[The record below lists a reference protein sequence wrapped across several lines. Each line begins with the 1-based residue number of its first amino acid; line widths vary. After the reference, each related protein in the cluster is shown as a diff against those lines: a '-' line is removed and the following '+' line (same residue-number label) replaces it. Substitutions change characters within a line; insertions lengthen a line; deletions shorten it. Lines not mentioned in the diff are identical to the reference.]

1 MRRSLMLVAVL
12 ALIPVAAHADPILVN
27 GNFELGPPMGGLH
40 DVDVPAGSGAIPGWV
55 VTRGGV
61 DYLGVP
67 WDVYEGEHGIDL
79 DRRSPGG
86 IQQTFDTE
94 AGRTYAVFFELSG
107 NPMGGS
113 MLKSLRV
120 SVGSFTQDYTFD
132 STGQAEDSL
141 LWDHVR
147 FSFVATGATSTLSL
161 ASLSD
166 SSSSYGALIDHVRVH
181 QTPDPGTSLLLLGIG
196 LVGVLIGLRAWRKRR
211 Q

>member
-12 ALIPVAAHADPILVN
+12 ALIPVAAHADPILIN

-67 WDVYEGEHGIDL
+67 WDVFEGEHGIDL

-113 MLKSLRV
+113 M
-120 SVGSFTQDYTFD
+120 
-132 STGQAEDSL
+132 
-141 LWDHVR
+141 
-147 FSFVATGATSTLSL
+147 
-161 ASLSD
+161 LSD